1 MNADFKEVCPGIFVI
16 EERGL
21 SRIYKP
27 PINIYVVTGANGI
40 VFDAG
45 YGNSAAL
52 KQFGRAYKKIT
63 ELCAERGD
71 PCSISRIIISH
82 AHPDHFAGLKS
93 LSSIY
98 NFRIIVTERMAEI
111 VKSGQAYRESFAYEN
126 DVRKRTGVLFS
137 VIKRFFRTINYRL
150 YARSWGIRFVS
161 NPDIVIKNN
170 CSININGTIWRI
182 FHSPGHSDDHI
193 TLYDPSTGILF
204 GGDNILRSKFTWLGP
219 PRSDIDLYLDS
230 LKTIMQL
237 PGLSVILPAHG
248 SVITSPV
255 ERITAIISYWEN
267 RMKQVGECVHAA
279 GNSGIPLT
287 DVISAVYP
295 GSGRIKREFVRGWV
309 LLVLERMV
317 NSGEIYRET
326 CRYYPARVNRA

>member
-1 MNADFKEVCPGIFVI
+1 MSSDLKEIRPGIFVI

-21 SRIYKP
+21 SRVYKP
-27 PINIYVVTGANGI
+27 PVNIYVITGADGI

-63 ELCAERGD
+63 ELCAERGN

-82 AHPDHFAGLKS
+82 AHPDHFAGLKR
-93 LSSIY
+93 LSSIH
-98 NFRIIVTERMAEI
+98 NFRIIITERMAEI

-126 DVRKRTGVLFS
+126 DPRERSGALFS
-137 VIKRFFRTINYRL
+137 VIKRFFRIINYKL
-150 YARSWGIRFVS
+150 YIRAWGIRFVS
-161 NPDIVIKNN
+161 NPDIVIKDN
-170 CSININGTIWRI
+170 CTIHINGVEWRV

-193 TLYDPSTGILF
+193 TLYNPSTGILF

-230 LKTIMQL
+230 LRTIMRL

-267 RMKQVGECVHAA
+267 RMKQVGESVRAA
-279 GNSGIPLT
+279 GNTGIPLS

-295 GSGRIKREFVRGWV
+295 GSGRLKREFARGWV
-309 LLVLERMV
+309 LLVLERLV
-317 NSGEIYRET
+317 RNGEIYREN
-326 CRYYPARVNRA
+326 CRYYSAR